1 MIVVADTSILLNLG
15 RVGQIELLRLL
26 FGDVV
31 IPPEV
36 AAEFLR
42 LASISPRFEGLSLPP
57 WLRQQSATTVPAIV
71 RAAAGLDSGETAAL
85 ALAVEI
91 HADAVLLDERRGHEM
106 AVRLGLRTVG
116 VLGILLQAKESGSIP
131 KLSPILDLLERD
143 AGFWIAPALRARV
156 LELAHE

>member
-15 RVGQIELLRLL
+15 RVGQLELLRLL

-42 LASISPRFEGLSLPP
+42 LASIAPRFQGLSLPP
-57 WLRQQSATTVPAIV
+57 WLRQQAATIVPAIV
-71 RAAAGLDSGETAAL
+71 RAATGLDSGETAAL

-116 VLGILLQAKESGSIP
+116 VLGILLQAKASGSIP
-131 KLSPILDLLERD
+131 KLSPILDQLERD

>member
-1 MIVVADTSILLNLG
+1 MTVVADTSILLNLG
-15 RVGQIELLRLL
+15 RVGQLELLRLL

-42 LASISPRFEGLSLPP
+42 LASISPRFQGLSLPP
-57 WLRQQSATTVPAIV
+57 WLRQQAATTVPAIV
-71 RAAAGLDSGETAAL
+71 RAATGLDSGETAAL

-116 VLGILLQAKESGSIP
+116 VLGILLQAKASGSIP
-131 KLSPILDLLERD
+131 KLSPILDQLERD

-156 LELAHE
+156 LELARE